1 MALRREFGD
10 ADKDPG
16 IWHDYKVDPDLSARM
31 GREVMVRARIR
42 GIPQSV
48 ENKIKA
54 ANRAETMTVRQP
66 HRSNYSETD
75 LDMER
80 QRKIMRDRAAFALVE
95 TENYEVFVGDED
107 ASKTYSRLLGEI
119 VPAESNIMLDKK
131 WGKPSSEI
139 RGHVLTE
146 DGAFTTFICSVV
158 DGDAQATVEKR
169 AELASNS

>member
-1 MALRREFGD
+1 MALHREFGD

-16 IWHDYKVDPDLSARM
+16 VWHDWKEDPEQTARK
-31 GREVMVRARIR
+31 GTKVMVRACIR

-48 ENKIKA
+48 ENKIKG
-54 ANRAETMTVRQP
+54 ANRAESMTIRQP

-80 QRKIMRDRAAFALVE
+80 QRKIARDRAAFALVE
-95 TENYEVFVGDED
+95 TESYEVFVGDDD
-107 ASKTYSRLLGEI
+107 AAKTYSRLLGEI
-119 VPAESNIMLDKK
+119 VPKAVNVTLDGK
-131 WGKPSSEI
+131 WGHIKSET

-146 DGAFTTFICSVV
+146 HADFTIWICGVV
-158 DGDAQATVEKR
+158 DGDAAATNEKR